1 MSLVAFIHRSKFL
14 WETQRESE
22 RKTNKQMNDN
32 RRSQSVC
39 MCVCVCRVTKFQP
52 KKDVHVRHDEWK
64 YFPLLVCSQQTFYS
78 IYRGMSLCIKILYIL
93 CFCMWCVR
101 RYQEHG
107 TIWRKFGKKLY
118 IKSSYVEVHIYLI
131 FYTLKRFFFISSS
144 VFSNPSVDSSNRF
157 NRI

>member
-52 KKDVHVRHDEWK
+52 KKDVHVQHDEWK

-78 IYRGMSLCIKILYIL
+78 IYRGMSLYIKILYIL

-131 FYTLKRFFFISSS
+131 FYTRKRFFFISSS